1 MTSNAA
7 KKFDT
12 DKVDLTLVPP
22 HLKKAVAR
30 VMMYGAVKYGRDNF
44 KEGMEHH
51 RVLAAA
57 LRHIDA
63 FLNGQELDPE
73 SGFPHIWHAACNLG
87 FLIHYQEEN
96 IGIDNLRKK

>member
-57 LRHIDA
+57 RPRVRIPPHLARGLQLRVFDSLSRREYRH
-63 FLNGQELDPE
+63 
-73 SGFPHIWHAACNLG
+73 
-87 FLIHYQEEN
+87 
-96 IGIDNLRKK
+96 R